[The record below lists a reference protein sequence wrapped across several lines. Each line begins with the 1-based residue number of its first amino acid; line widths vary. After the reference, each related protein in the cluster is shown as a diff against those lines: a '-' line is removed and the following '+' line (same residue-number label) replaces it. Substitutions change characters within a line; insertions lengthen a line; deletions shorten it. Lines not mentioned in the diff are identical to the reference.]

1 MSKSDAPDL
10 KRTRLVKAESTNDT
24 IEDRVLSGT
33 YDSIRALKED
43 VKIAQAAILTDVSTA
58 TQNGSNTSDVED
70 QLSKLVHV
78 LDEYDVESKMISQIT
93 TDTDPVRE
101 KPKQF
106 LSLRSQV
113 NGGAQVLFSGL
124 PLAEQPENS
133 ESSVFPEHSSSSLPN
148 GFELTDFSALGGKA
162 EAPKAL
168 EKRSFEKVFGQVRRI
183 KPLDLPRQSK
193 DVVRG
198 NTLDFIP
205 NSSRSDNLPFNKQ
218 DYKFAKLPTG
228 SWLSYRPS
236 QQGRKKA
243 QQSSSNSDFKAA
255 LAANNVRQGTDMD
268 EAELF
273 SSAYSSFAPSSDSAY
288 SIVSE
293 DDQSRRWWC
302 QYGEQRLDRL
312 FRPLDKEIP
321 EMNGEPADNDEFAD
335 VVANFEPE
343 EEQNVKP
350 DSAEEETADLLN
362 QISEMIETLSSYQRN
377 RSLDHVVQ
385 GKVQKPSSSE
395 VDMFEMLRTQL
406 SILVDSLPPFAVAK
420 LNGDQLQALN
430 ISTKILVET
439 PDYAGTGKPDDY
451 ILKRQKMA
459 QQATQAASRPS
470 ATPQTVRPN
479 YSSVQPNTMGY
490 GSQVR
495 GYNASVPATSA
506 YGMRT
511 TQNYQT
517 PSATRQA
524 YSQASF
530 QASSGTPGYTANRPT
545 IQQFQR
551 PSMQNGYNSYG
562 SNTPLQP
569 QQQQSQSQTSAG
581 FAQRPSQPGYQQ
593 RAQDSAAVLA
603 RSASPQKPQTMV
615 NGTQQHYTPRQYQP
629 QQGQTS
635 QTPFPFQRQSSGT
648 PGTPIAPAA
657 ATMPARYDGAADQ
670 PGSNAQAGS
679 GASQA
684 ARNAA
689 TQNTPQSNQ
698 TVEVSR

>member
-10 KRTRLVKAESTNDT
+10 KRTRLVKSESANDT
-24 IEDRVLSGT
+24 IEDRILSGT
-33 YDSIRALKED
+33 YDSIRTLKDD
-43 VKIAQAAILTDVSTA
+43 VKFAQAAILTDVSTA
-58 TQNGSNTSDVED
+58 IQNGSNGPSVED

-78 LDEYDVESKMISQIT
+78 LDEYDVESKLKSEVT
-93 TDTDPVRE
+93 ADTDSVKD

-124 PLAEQPENS
+124 PLIQPS
-133 ESSVFPEHSSSSLPN
+133 ESSESSRSPEPSASNLPN
-148 GFELTDFSALGGKA
+148 GFELTDFSALGAKA
-162 EAPKAL
+162 EAPKVL
-168 EKRSFEKVFGQVRRI
+168 EKRTFEKVFGQVRRI
-183 KPLDLPRQSK
+183 KPLDLPHQSK

-255 LAANNVRQGTDMD
+255 LAANNLRQGKDLD

-273 SSAYSSFAPSSDSAY
+273 SSAYSSFAPSSDSGY

-293 DDQSRRWWC
+293 DDQSRRWWR
-302 QYGEQRLDRL
+302 QYGDQRLDRL
-312 FRPLDKEIP
+312 FRTVDPEIP
-321 EMNGEPADNDEFAD
+321 EVDGETADDDEFAD
-335 VVANFEPE
+335 LVANFEPE
-343 EEQNVKP
+343 EDEDVKLGSTE
-350 DSAEEETADLLN
+350 DETADLLN

-406 SILVDSLPPFAVAK
+406 SLLVDSLPPFAVAK
-420 LNGDQLQALN
+420 LNGDQLEALN
-430 ISTKILVET
+430 ISTSILVEM
-439 PDYAGTGKPDDY
+439 PDYAGTGKPDDH

-470 ATPQTVRPN
+470 ATPQAVRPN

-495 GYNASVPATSA
+495 GYNAAVPATSA

-517 PSATRQA
+517 PSVTRPA

-530 QASSGTPGYTANRPT
+530 QASSGTPGYAANRPT

-551 PSMQNGYNSYG
+551 PSMQNGYSSYG

-569 QQQQSQSQTSAG
+569 QQQQSQSQTPGG

-603 RSASPQKPQTMV
+603 RSASPQKPQAMV
-615 NGTQQHYTPRQYQP
+615 NGTQQPYASRQFQP
-629 QQGQTS
+629 QQAQTS
-635 QTPFPFQRQSSGT
+635 QTPFPFQRQGSGT

-657 ATMPARYDGAADQ
+657 ATMAARYDGAADQ
-670 PGSNAQAGS
+670 SNSSAQAGGS
-679 GASQA
+679 ASPA
-684 ARNAA
+684 ARNVA
-689 TQNTPQSNQ
+689 TQSTPQSNQ
-698 TVEVSR
+698 TVEVAR